1 MVTKGLIFSWSR
13 FRLACGPSKEQAAS
27 FVAEELAGDRGKA
40 DIGHQLMKARGVRFH
55 CAAAVEHRRKTFTE
69 SAVVVVRGHLDD
81 FAFVAL
87 EVPA

>member
-40 DIGHQLMKARGVRFH
+40 DIGHQLMKARGVRFL
-55 CAAAVEHRRKTFTE
+55 ARRQWNI
-69 SAVVVVRGHLDD
+69 
-81 FAFVAL
+81 VAKRSQKVL
-87 EVPA
+87 SSWCVDISMISRL